1 MADVARVQYLVVD
14 RDPEVLS
21 SYSPVM
27 VNRVDPTYDRISL
40 MVCGLDPQKRTRSET
55 DLDCVGI
62 AKMLYNAGVNISPLQ
77 SCHHKRHNSILKLM
91 SYRS

>member
-40 MVCGLDPQKRTRSET
+40 TRSET